1 LKPPRALGVAGQRF
15 TPADRNFSRAVFP
28 ESRFG
33 PIHSHGPMNNLP
45 KSKQTE
51 IVAALCEGVG
61 VRATARLSGT
71 NRKTVARVAIQV
83 GHL

>member
-1 LKPPRALGVAGQRF
+1 
-15 TPADRNFSRAVFP
+15 
-28 ESRFG
+28 
-33 PIHSHGPMNNLP
+33 MNNLP